1 MELIVTIAPSSLDSI
16 TAAVREQITQP
27 DLIPALACASD
38 SQLAERLT
46 NDSEFVTLVAESM
59 DAAEVAQHVDASEI
73 ASEISVRDVASEID
87 ASDVADHVCLSSL
100 AEYVADNV
108 STDDVAHAMS
118 LREVAKC
125 IDVSRVAEELD
136 FDKIIEHINHKQLA
150 LQLVTQFVNNSEF
163 RDCVMDAIFDRIAT
177 KVSQ

>member
-27 DLIPALACASD
+27 DLITASSD
-38 SQLAERLT
+38 LSVAERLT
-46 NDSEFVTLVAESM
+46 NDSEFVTLVAENMEAS
-59 DAAEVAQHVDASEI
+59 EVAQHIDLSEL
-73 ASEISVRDVASEID
+73 AREISASDVASEID
-87 ASDVADHVCLSSL
+87 VSDVADHLCMSSL

-163 RDCVMDAIFDRIAT
+163 RDCVMNAIFDRIAT

>member
-1 MELIVTIAPSSLDSI
+1 MELTVNISPESLDSI
-16 TAAVREQITQP
+16 AAAVREQITQP

-46 NDSEFVTLVAESM
+46 NDSEFVTLVAEAM
-59 DAAEVAQHVDASEI
+59 DATEVAQHIDLSEL
-73 ASEISVRDVASEID
+73 AGEISASDVASEID
-87 ASDVADHVCLSSL
+87 VSDVADHLCMSSL

-136 FDKIIEHINHKQLA
+136 FDKIIEHVNHKQLA
-150 LQLVTQFVNNSEF
+150 LQLVTQFVNNLEF
-163 RDCVMDAIFDRIAT
+163 RGCVMEAIFERVAS
-177 KVSQ
+177 KVGQ

>member
-16 TAAVREQITQP
+16 TAAVREQVTQP
-27 DLIPALACASD
+27 DLLCDLRGAAPV
-38 SQLAERLT
+38 AERLT
-46 NDSEFVTLVAESM
+46 NDSEFVTLVAEAM
-59 DAAEVAQHVDASEI
+59 DATEVAQHIDLSEL
-73 ASEISVRDVASEID
+73 AGEISASDVASEID
-87 ASDVADHVCLSSL
+87 VSDVADHLCMSSL

-150 LQLVTQFVNNSEF
+150 LQLVTQFVNNPEF
-163 RDCVMDAIFDRIAT
+163 RDCVMEAIFERVAS
-177 KVSQ
+177 KVGQ

>member
-16 TAAVREQITQP
+16 TAAVREQVTQP
-27 DLIPALACASD
+27 DLLCDLRGAAPV
-38 SQLAERLT
+38 AERLT

-59 DAAEVAQHVDASEI
+59 DAAAVAKHVDVSEI
-73 ASEISVRDVASEID
+73 ASEVSVSDIASEID
-87 ASDVADHVCLSSL
+87 VSDVADHLCMSSL

-108 STDDVAHAMS
+108 DTDDVAHAMS

-125 IDVSRVAEELD
+125 IDISRVAEELD
-136 FDKIIEHINHKQLA
+136 FDKIIEHVNHKQLA

-163 RDCVMDAIFDRIAT
+163 RDCVIDAIFDRITA

>member
-27 DLIPALACASD
+27 DLLCDLRGAAPV
-38 SQLAERLT
+38 AERLT
-46 NDSEFVTLVAESM
+46 NDSKFVTLVAEG
-59 DAAEVAQHVDASEI
+59 V
-73 ASEISVRDVASEID
+73 ASEISVSDIASEID
-87 ASDVADHVCLSSL
+87 VNDVADHICMSSL

-108 STDDVAHAMS
+108 DTDDVAHAMS

-150 LQLVTQFVNNSEF
+150 LQIVTQFVNNSEF
-163 RDCVMDAIFDRIAT
+163 RETVMDAIFERITT
-177 KVSQ
+177 KVS

>member
-27 DLIPALACASD
+27 DLITAAAVSNG
-38 SQLAERLT
+38 SVAERLA
-46 NDSEFVTLVAESM
+46 NDSEFVTLVAEG
-59 DAAEVAQHVDASEI
+59 V
-73 ASEISVRDVASEID
+73 ASEISVSDIASEID
-87 ASDVADHVCLSSL
+87 VNDVADHICMSSL

-108 STDDVAHAMS
+108 DTDDVAHAMS

-150 LQLVTQFVNNSEF
+150 LQIVTQFVNNSEF
-163 RDCVMDAIFDRIAT
+163 RETVMDAIFERLTT
-177 KVSQ
+177 KVS

>member
-27 DLIPALACASD
+27 DLISTSAASD
-38 SQLAERLT
+38 SSVADRLA
-46 NDSEFVTLVAESM
+46 NDSEFVSLV
-59 DAAEVAQHVDASEI
+59 SEGV
-73 ASEISVRDVASEID
+73 ASEISVSDIASEID
-87 ASDVADHVCLSSL
+87 VNDVADHICMSSL

-108 STDDVAHAMS
+108 DTDDVAHAMS

-150 LQLVTQFVNNSEF
+150 LQIVTQFVNNSEF
-163 RDCVMDAIFDRIAT
+163 RETVMDAIFERITT
-177 KVSQ
+177 KVS